1 MKRHQMRRR
10 PRHTGH
16 KRDHSHAGA
25 HPQRLHS
32 YRFARIDF
40 PRPMQ
45 DTFPLRAKCG
55 DKAAPR
61 RVPAQKGLF
70 ADFLT
75 QAKCVIHVT

>member
-10 PRHTGH
+10 PRHASH

-25 HPQRLHS
+25 RPQRLHS

-45 DTFPLRAKCG
+45 DTFPLPAKCG

-70 ADFLT
+70 AGFLT
-75 QAKCVIHVT
+75 QAKCVIYVT